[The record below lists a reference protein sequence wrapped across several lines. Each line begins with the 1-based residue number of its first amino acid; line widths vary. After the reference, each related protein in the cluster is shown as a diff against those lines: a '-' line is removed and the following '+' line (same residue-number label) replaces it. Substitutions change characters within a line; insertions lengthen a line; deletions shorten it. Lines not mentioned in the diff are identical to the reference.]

1 MTLKVGMLTSGGDCQ
16 GLNSAMRGVGKRLF
30 ESDPQTEV
38 YGFLDGYAGLMQ
50 SNYRVMKPSDFSGIL
65 TLGGTILGTSRQ
77 VFKTMNDPLYPNRS
91 DGPTKLE
98 GMIRTY
104 KDLKLDGLVILGGNG
119 THKTANLLSENGLNV
134 ITLPKTIDN
143 DLWGTDMTFGFQSAV
158 NIATEVIDGIHSTAS
173 SHGRVFII
181 EVMGH
186 NVGWMTLHAGIAGG
200 ADVILI
206 PEIPY
211 DPLAVAAAV
220 NKRAREHKRF
230 SIIAVAEGAK
240 TKEEAKMSKK
250 EYAEK
255 IGNLPF
261 LSVAYRLASIL
272 DKLTVQEVRC
282 TVPGH
287 FQRGGS
293 PCAYDRVLTTALGVA
308 AADWVI
314 QKKFGVMVG
323 MVNNEIVGIPL
334 KDVAG
339 KVKSV
344 PTNHP
349 LIQSARNIGIYFGDE
364 DLENG

>member
-1 MTLKVGMLTSGGDCQ
+1 MRIGILTAGGDCP
-16 GLNSAMRGVGKRLF
+16 GINAAIRGVGKTAIL
-30 ESDPQTEV
+30 QYGMEV
-38 YGFLDGYAGLMQ
+38 IGISSGFLGLI
-50 SNYRVMKPSDFSGIL
+50 NEEYTRLDENVLYGIL
-65 TLGGTILGTSRQ
+65 TLGGTILGTSRENP
-77 VFKTMNDPLYPNRS
+77 FKKGNPFNSIDKP
-91 DGPTKLE
+91 KL
-98 GMIRTY
+98 IRKHY
-104 KDLKLDGLVILGGNG
+104 AELGLDALVCIGGNG
-119 THKTANLLSENGLNV
+119 TQRTAAQLSEIGLNIV
-134 ITLPKTIDN
+134 GIPKTIDN
-143 DLWGTDMTFGFQSAV
+143 DVWGTDITFGFQSAV

-211 DPLAVAAAV
+211 DPLSVAAAV
-220 NKRAREHKRF
+220 KKLSGEHKRF

-293 PCAYDRVLTTALGVA
+293 PCAYDRVLTTALGGA

-314 QKKFGVMVG
+314 QKKFGVMIG

-344 PTNHP
+344 PTINP

>member
-1 MTLKVGMLTSGGDCQ
+1 
-16 GLNSAMRGVGKRLF
+16 
-30 ESDPQTEV
+30 
-38 YGFLDGYAGLMQ
+38 
-50 SNYRVMKPSDFSGIL
+50 
-65 TLGGTILGTSRQ
+65 
-77 VFKTMNDPLYPNRS
+77 
-91 DGPTKLE
+91 
-98 GMIRTY
+98 
-104 KDLKLDGLVILGGNG
+104 
-119 THKTANLLSENGLNV
+119 
-134 ITLPKTIDN
+134 
-143 DLWGTDMTFGFQSAV
+143 
-158 NIATEVIDGIHSTAS
+158 
-173 SHGRVFII
+173 
-181 EVMGH
+181 
-186 NVGWMTLHAGIAGG
+186 
-200 ADVILI
+200 
-206 PEIPY
+206 
-211 DPLAVAAAV
+211 